1 MSSRLIKFLDV
12 VDCIFI
18 KLNTS
23 SNILHEISKAAIY
36 KTSGKSWLILSVIL
50 RSGFYVNEGLRNVK
64 IKVYKTHC

>member
-36 KTSGKSWLILSVIL
+36 NKYKKLADSFDYIKEWILCQC
-50 RSGFYVNEGLRNVK
+50 RFTKRKN
-64 IKVYKTHC
+64 

>member
-23 SNILHEISKAAIY
+23 SNILHEISKATIY
-36 KTSGKSWLILSVIL
+36 NK
-50 RSGFYVNEGLRNVK
+50 
-64 IKVYKTHC
+64 